1 MNRHT
6 RTFRGIAAAG
16 ALLLAG
22 GTLAAC
28 GDDDSDAEEESGQES
43 ASEVSISEPWARTGT
58 AGGNTAVYM
67 EITGGTEPSDLVA
80 ASVSPDVAAEAQ
92 IHETVAADGMAD
104 DTSGDDAGDMSGDD
118 MSGGEMGDMSGEES
132 EGEMGT
138 DDTSGE
144 MTDDTS
150 GEMTDDTS
158 GEMTDDTSGE
168 MDGMDGMDGD
178 DGGQSGMMTMQE
190 VSAIAIPAGETVS
203 LEPGGFHVMLLDL
216 AADLEVGDSIEV
228 TLSFSNGYEET
239 VTAEVRES

>member
-1 MNRHT
+1 MNRDT

-22 GTLAAC
+22 GALAAC
-28 GDDDSDAEEESGQES
+28 GDDDSDTEEDSGQES

-67 EITGGTEPSDLVA
+67 EITGGTEQSDLVA

-92 IHETVAADGMAD
+92 IHETMAAEGMTE
-104 DTSGDDAGDMSGDD
+104 DTSGDDAGEMSGD
-118 MSGGEMGDMSGEES
+118 ES
-132 EGEMGT
+132 EGEMST

-144 MTDDTS
+144 MSDDTS
-150 GEMTDDTS
+150 GEMS
-158 GEMTDDTSGE
+158 DDTSGE
-168 MDGMDGMDGD
+168 MDGGETDGMDGD

-216 AADLEVGDSIEV
+216 AEDLEASDSIEV

>member
-6 RTFRGIAAAG
+6 RTFRGVAAAG

-28 GDDDSDAEEESGQES
+28 GDDDSDTEEESGQES

-67 EITGGTEPSDLVA
+67 EITGGTEQSDLVA

-92 IHETVAADGMAD
+92 IHETMAADGMAGD
-104 DTSGDDAGDMSGDD
+104 SSGDDAGDMSGD
-118 MSGGEMGDMSGEES
+118 ES
-132 EGEMGT
+132 EGEMG
-138 DDTSGE
+138 
-144 MTDDTS
+144 TDDTS

>member
-1 MNRHT
+1 MNRDT

-22 GTLAAC
+22 GALAAC
-28 GDDDSDAEEESGQES
+28 GDDDSDTEEDSGQES

-67 EITGGTEPSDLVA
+67 EITGGTEQSDLVA

-92 IHETVAADGMAD
+92 IHETMAADGMTE
-104 DTSGDDAGDMSGDD
+104 DTSGDDAGEMSGD
-118 MSGGEMGDMSGEES
+118 ES
-132 EGEMGT
+132 EGEMST

-144 MTDDTS
+144 MS
-150 GEMTDDTS
+150 DDTS

-168 MDGMDGMDGD
+168 MDGGETDAMDGD

>member
-28 GDDDSDAEEESGQES
+28 GDDDSDADEESGQES
-43 ASEVSISEPWARTGT
+43 ASEVSISEPWARMGT

-67 EITGGTEPSDLVA
+67 EITGGTQPSDLVA
-80 ASVSPDVAAEAQ
+80 ASVSTDVAAEAQ
-92 IHETVAADGMAD
+92 IHETMAADGMAD

-144 MTDDTS
+144 MSDDTS
-150 GEMTDDTS
+150 GE
-158 GEMTDDTSGE
+158 
-168 MDGMDGMDGD
+168 MDGMDGD

-203 LEPGGFHVMLLDL
+203 LEPGGFHIMLLDL
-216 AADLEVGDSIEV
+216 AADLEVGNSIEV